1 MAKTQKEES
10 GGTLVRGA
18 DGELYYI
25 PDEKLEVFRLPPAKA
40 ASARKV
46 IGAAGEVLP
55 LSVLRGPA
63 VRKAGLS
70 MEDYKIVSVVNVGA
84 IRSVP

>member
-1 MAKTQKEES
+1 MATKKDES

-25 PDEKLEVFRLPPAKA
+25 PDAKLEAFRLPQAKA
-40 ASARKV
+40 TAARKL
-46 IGAAGEVLP
+46 IGSGSDVLP
-55 LSVLRGPA
+55 LSVVRGPA

-70 MEDYKIVSVVNVGA
+70 MEDYTIVSVVNVGA
-84 IRSVP
+84 IRNVP